1 MELKLHGVALLIWS
15 CLLFAFPLGGWAARP
30 IQQEDE
36 MHGSLMQQEQTEQ
49 SAESGNAT
57 SDDAHALLS
66 VLATRDSA
74 KGEFLFITTSRAENE
89 KKHMDGALTSPGV
102 EAVVKRV
109 KTMVGRGG
117 GPSEFLCDE
126 VDTVLVAPTLAAIQT
141 ALAAIILSRK
151 GAGGP
156 DERPYPTFTL
166 VPALRPRGDFKPYP
180 SGSIRPILKTFVE
193 KICKENWKTEHEQ
206 KFNTIAA
213 LLAGEYEAFLKLVP
227 GQDIQV
233 APRHALEVFAD
244 IHQLK
249 LMVSNQYTKKILM
262 VGDRTL
268 ATWMFMVAIPRMGGW
283 SEIDDDVATNAYN
296 LARSIPSLAYAAP
309 VLVTWEIREYRAERD
324 GVLKLFPGDQRYTF
338 PFFSKIICKGA
349 EYGTESSSAG
359 SLKRGLLTFDP
370 TNIIKVGFDQVRYI
384 ALELKAVRTWWGAS
398 PLLPAGADWDHYH
411 LRKKTKH
418 ERARGYGAWKD
429 RIVSIVSLPSEHQA
443 FVTWS
448 GLFFEEHNGM
458 QWLNELALQDIT
470 SGMVDFKDFVGKLL
484 MEGPKRKHWILG
496 ASLDDEEDDNA
507 ATVLKSFY
515 DEFYVHQARYVGW
528 QT

>member
-15 CLLFAFPLGGWAARP
+15 SLLFAFPLGGWAARP
-30 IQQEDE
+30 IQDEDE

-49 SAESGNAT
+49 SAESSNAT
-57 SDDAHALLS
+57 SDDDAQSLLS
-66 VLATRDSA
+66 LLSTRDAYGGDFMFMTASKA
-74 KGEFLFITTSRAENE
+74 DNE
-89 KKHMDGALTSPGV
+89 KKYMDGALTSQGA
-102 EAVVKRV
+102 EAIVNRIAA
-109 KTMVGRGG
+109 MSGR
-117 GPSEFLCDE
+117 PIAFLSDE
-126 VDTVLVAPTLAAIQT
+126 VDTVMVAPTLAAIQT
-141 ALAAIILSRK
+141 ALATIILTRR
-151 GAGGP
+151 GADGTK
-156 DERPYPTFTL
+156 PYPTFKL
-166 VPALRPRGDFKPYP
+166 SYELRPRGEFKPYP
-180 SGSIRPILKTFVE
+180 SGSIRAILTAFIK
-193 KICKENWKTEHEQ
+193 KICTENGQADHEWEIQ
-206 KFNTIAA
+206 RIGFT
-213 LLAGEYEAFLKLVP
+213 LASNYEAFLKLVP
-227 GQDIQV
+227 NKDIQV
-233 APRHALEVFAD
+233 APRDALEVYSD

-249 LMVSNQYTKKILM
+249 LTVSKQHTKKILM

-528 QT
+528 Q